1 MSLSNK
7 YAKVITI
14 CLYSLFCACSTDY
27 YNAKWIQNCVKKHA
41 EAEKLETYQLQ
52 YELQNIDYQM
62 DSCERLLYS
71 ITDTLTVASIYEGE
85 GVFEIVLL
93 SKKKSYYEVYSPKI
107 KSSRG
112 KKIKKRHSYKMTLV
126 PYFKNERARPIEIV
140 RPVYLKGYRI
150 IPYPLY
156 HGQIY
161 SIDNLEGLHLLT
173 DGM

>member
-1 MSLSNK
+1 MSSSKNC
-7 YAKVITI
+7 AIVGVI
-14 CLYSLFCACSTDY
+14 CLYSLFCACSTEH
-27 YNAKWIQNCVKKHA
+27 YNARWIRDCVKKHA
-41 EAEKLETYQLQ
+41 EAEKLETNQFW
-52 YELQNIDYQM
+52 YEVQNIDYQM
-62 DSCERLLYS
+62 DSCERLRYS
-71 ITDTLTVASIYEGE
+71 ITDTFTVANIYEGK

-93 SKKKSYYEVYSPKI
+93 SKNNSYYEVYSPKI
-107 KSSRG
+107 KCPRG
-112 KKIKKRHSYKMTLV
+112 EKIKEGNSYKMTVV
-126 PYFKNERARPIEIV
+126 PYFRKKRTRPIEIV